1 MRRRVL
7 TSLWVC
13 LVLVAGSF
21 GALRFAPTAYAQSG
35 QGLLAPEDFGAWTVA
50 CTEETIYRYVFCNTY
65 HTVVLSDAAGDFAGF
80 GVTRTVGSERV
91 GLYVNNGFAPGSK
104 IVISVDKAHSW
115 TFDGT
120 GNLALL
126 ASAVQSTKII
136 DELLAGKTVHLKF
149 TPAGSK
155 QKEIDVSLATFSNA
169 LKRAREQAR

>member
-1 MRRRVL
+1 MRRQVL
-7 TSLWVC
+7 TFLWLC
-13 LVLVAGSF
+13 LVLVAGSM
-21 GALRFAPTAYAQSG
+21 GVLRFAPNAYAQSG
-35 QGLLAPEDFGAWTVA
+35 QGLLAPEDFGAWTVG
-50 CTEETIYRYVFCNTY
+50 CTRETIYGYVFCNTY
-65 HTVVLSDAAGDFAGF
+65 HTIVLSDAAGDFAGF

-104 IVISVDKAHSW
+104 IDIRVDKTHSW

-126 ASAVQSTKII
+126 ASAAQSKKII

-149 TPAGSK
+149 TPVGST